1 MFEKIEQEAILENWG
16 TLIGS
21 ASGRSGEFFRKMG
34 ETINSYKAPFLAI
47 DYKEVAPS
55 FEKGLFGKKRPAVII
70 TNRMLP
76 EYKMFIMCRDYGT
89 QLSIS
94 WYLVSASPL
103 MHAITT
109 LVQTLAQTKK
119 PMDVFQLEELS
130 CWTETVHHATIAAS
144 KEIAESVGFDFS
156 KVDQKSRGF
165 LNIS

>member
-1 MFEKIEQEAILENWG
+1 MFARIKQEAILESWG
-16 TLIGS
+16 TLVGS
-21 ASGRSGEFFRKMG
+21 VSGRSEEFFRKTG
-34 ETINSYKAPFLAI
+34 EAINSYKVPFLVM

-55 FEKGLFGKKRPAVII
+55 FEKGLFGKKRPAII
-70 TNRMLP
+70 VTNRKMP

-94 WYLVSASPL
+94 WYLLSASPL
-103 MHAITT
+103 MYAITT
-109 LVQTLAQTKK
+109 FAQTLAQTKK

-130 CWTETVHHATIAAS
+130 CWTATVHHATTAAS